1 MSQKKQKPK
10 TTREERGRMILEAT
24 FDPNDTTGRK
34 VEGSIE
40 EGFTVTNSKGGTHTV
55 ELLNEDEGQCSC
67 MDFAFGH
74 GRWCKHIY
82 AAFFLSQSER
92 VKQNEEPLELSAYEM
107 Y

>member
-1 MSQKKQKPK
+1 
-10 TTREERGRMILEAT
+10 
-24 FDPNDTTGRK
+24 
-34 VEGSIE
+34 
-40 EGFTVTNSKGGTHTV
+40 
-55 ELLNEDEGQCSC
+55 